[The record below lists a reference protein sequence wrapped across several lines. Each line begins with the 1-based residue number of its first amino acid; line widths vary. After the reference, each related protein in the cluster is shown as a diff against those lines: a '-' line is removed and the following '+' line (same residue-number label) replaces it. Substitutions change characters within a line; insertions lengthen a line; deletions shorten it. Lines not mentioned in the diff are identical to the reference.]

1 MHPQPPP
8 TRPPPP
14 PPSQHGNSKKYKL
27 PAICTRASAQIR
39 KLASIKQPIVEPDL
53 LKLVDLINVSGT
65 PIKQELPK
73 RRIFGKTSPCKET
86 DRFESCGES
95 TPKKKKPLETDPIEK
110 LKNPPDISD
119 PSPVPQ
125 TPPGHRTLSKQT
137 SDGQHTITIRE
148 LRRKHLCFGCR
159 PPHTQ
164 GHPGTLQ
171 LRCNTVRHAR
181 CAGPAT
187 FELKLAGVLLRS
199 WGRPCDSEGLLQAC
213 EIVFCR
219 WVVFCFSCFL

>member
-1 MHPQPPP
+1 MHAQSPP

-65 PIKQELPK
+65 PIKQQLPK
-73 RRIFGKTSPCKET
+73 RRIIGKSSQT

-95 TPKKKKPLETDPIEK
+95 TPKKKRPLETDPIEK

-119 PSPVPQ
+119 PSPVSQ
-125 TPPGHRTLSKQT
+125 TTPGHRTLSKQT

-159 PPHTQ
+159 PPTTQ

-181 CAGPAT
+181 CAGRST
-187 FELKLAGVLLRS
+187 FGFRSLPGCYCVAWAGRVTQKIYCKLAR
-199 WGRPCDSEGLLQAC
+199 
-213 EIVFCR
+213 F
-219 WVVFCFSCFL
+219 FL